1 MELSREQLIQQ
12 KRMQLRIIDVVLGIL
27 VGMLYG
33 YAINNLLVGTFIG
46 IGIGIFKWKNSIP
59 FWGVFALTIAFWFII
74 IFLK

>member
-12 KRMQLRIIDVVLGIL
+12 KRMQLRILDIVLGIL

-33 YAINNLLVGTFIG
+33 YAINNLVVGTFIG
-46 IGIGIFKWKNSIP
+46 IGVGIFKWKNSIP
-59 FWGVFALTIAFWFII
+59 FWGVFALTIIFWFIL

>member
-12 KRMQLRIIDVVLGIL
+12 KRMQLRIIDLVLGIL

-33 YAINNLLVGTFIG
+33 YAISNLLVGTFIG

-59 FWGVFALTIAFWFII
+59 FWGVFALTIIFWFII

>member
-33 YAINNLLVGTFIG
+33 YAINNLVVGTFIG
-46 IGIGIFKWKNSIP
+46 IGIG
-59 FWGVFALTIAFWFII
+59 AFLLLPLF
-74 IFLK
+74 FGLY

>member
-27 VGMLYG
+27 AGMLYG

-59 FWGVFALTIAFWFII
+59 FWGVFALTIVFWFII